1 MAPLTPRF
9 GGHINWGEDGP
20 DNGTAIMFV
29 IIFVLLM
36 IIFAQLI
43 VWFILTIYLFRK
55 GTVSQFL

>member
-1 MAPLTPRF
+1 MAQLTPRF
-9 GGHINWGEDGP
+9 GGHINWGEDRP